1 LIQAMNKKIKFIFL
15 LILILPTVIFSIYE
29 IGSYRENE
37 KVIETIYGN
46 QLESILY
53 SVNQYSD
60 DVISSW
66 ANRINLLSGENPSN
80 RLLELNKFIEETPA
94 VLCVIQYDNRLAPLS
109 QSTLSQKNSL
119 LINQVQKVLN
129 KNIGAIERLTTY
141 LEVGYRKISSF
152 NLEEKDQ
159 RLIVFLSK
167 KGKDVVIN
175 AFVVSPTHF
184 IQEVLD
190 PKIQEISQDK
200 FYIGAFYKTEDHIF
214 YNSDKQYSPKKFE
227 FSKPIWFFD
236 RYHLGIELKN
246 QTIKELVVS
255 RARKNIYLMILV
267 DLVLLFG
274 AWLIFRSIKKQMELA
289 KIKADFISNVSH
301 EIRTPLALISMYV
314 ETVEMNRVHSEEEKK
329 EYFAIIIQET
339 RRLSNMVNKILDF
352 SHLESGSHSYTFLPT
367 NMNSIVEKVVQIFKF
382 KLDADK
388 FTLQV
393 HLDEYLP
400 EILADEDSITNAVVN
415 LVDNAIKYSAT
426 KKTII
431 ISTFFKDDSIV
442 IQVEDKGIGI
452 SEFDQKRIFDKFYRV
467 TKKNLAQKTK
477 GSGLGLAL
485 VKIVMDSHHGHI
497 VLKSKLGEGSI
508 FKLVFPIKS

>member
-1 LIQAMNKKIKFIFL
+1 MNKKIKFIFL
-15 LILILPTVIFSIYE
+15 IILILPTVIFSIYE

-60 DVISSW
+60 DVMSSW
-66 ANRINLLSGENPSN
+66 ANRINVLSGDDPSN
-80 RLLELNKFIEETPA
+80 REQELDKFVEETPS
-94 VLCVIQYDNRLAPLS
+94 VLCVIQYNDRLSPMS
-109 QSTLSQKNSL
+109 QSYLSEKKDL
-119 LINQVQKVLN
+119 LKNQVQEVLTN
-129 KNIGAIERLTTY
+129 NIGAIERLSTY

-152 NLEEKDQ
+152 KLEDKDQ

-167 KGKDVVIN
+167 KGKEVVVN
-175 AFVVSPTHF
+175 AVVVSPTRF

-200 FYIGAFYKTEDHIF
+200 FYIGAFYKTEADIF

-236 RYHLGIELKN
+236 MYHLGIELKN
-246 QTIKELVVS
+246 QTIKELVES
-255 RARKNIYLMILV
+255 RARKNIYLMIFV

-274 AWLIFRSIKKQMELA
+274 AWLISRNVKKQMELT

-314 ETVEMNRVHSEEEKK
+314 ETVEMNRVNSEEEKR
-329 EYFAIIIQET
+329 EYFAVIIQET

-367 NMNSIVEKVVQIFKF
+367 NINLIVEEVVQIFKL
-382 KLDADK
+382 KLEAEN

-393 HLDEYLP
+393 HYDESLP
-400 EILADEDSITNAVVN
+400 EILADNDSITNAVIN
-415 LVDNAIKYSAT
+415 LVDNAMKYSAT
-426 KKTII
+426 EKTII
-431 ISTFFKDDSIV
+431 LSTFIKDDSIV

-452 SEFDQKRIFDKFYRV
+452 SDFDQKRIFDKFYRV
-467 TKKNLAQKTK
+467 TKKNLTQKTK

-485 VKIVMDSHHGHI
+485 VKIVMDSHDGHI

-508 FKLVFPIKS
+508 FKLVFPIKT